1 MGTIPP
7 EGGRTVI
14 GTVPCGFRF
23 GVREAVPAY
32 SLELFS
38 SRTASNRLRSRQRCD
53 VTGDIE
59 ASDRKVS
66 AVSRLHGTASQ
77 THFGKPEGTL
87 SRRLRPSPRET
98 VPKSFWKR
106 PWVTK
111 PPPRSILASVRSVEP
126 RSDALAMALEELR
139 FRCVLADEPTVPG
152 PWRRVFPED
161 AVSLHVVLEG
171 GCLISADLELSRYR
185 LDPGEVLV
193 VNRAIR
199 GGLRATSEADPPE
212 VLSVRVHLEAALPH
226 PMVAGLPSH
235 IRASAGRIPRSFA
248 PSLHALREELAIHT
262 PGARVVATR
271 LCEVLFVQALRAHI
285 DDGLAWNDQG
295 FFRLLADP

>member
-1 MGTIPP
+1 
-7 EGGRTVI
+7 
-14 GTVPCGFRF
+14 
-23 GVREAVPAY
+23 
-32 SLELFS
+32 
-38 SRTASNRLRSRQRCD
+38 
-53 VTGDIE
+53 
-59 ASDRKVS
+59 
-66 AVSRLHGTASQ
+66 
-77 THFGKPEGTL
+77 
-87 SRRLRPSPRET
+87 
-98 VPKSFWKR
+98 
-106 PWVTK
+106 
-111 PPPRSILASVRSVEP
+111 VEP

-295 FFRLLADP
+295 FFRMLADPLLREHLDWAGRPEATVAGLSRELGRSRQRTRARFSQFGGHNPAALIRTARVRRAAEFLRAGEADLARVAKESGFASRQTLCRAFRRELGVTPAAHWRALHRRPFPRSRTTDDPYPRG